1 MAEYCTHYVESGQE
15 AFYVGNK
22 LRDNSSSHIG
32 DVPNECGQE
41 INEIPYCDFHNA
53 QYTDEELA
61 DG

>member
-1 MAEYCTHYVESGQE
+1 MAEYCTHHVENGQE

-41 INEIPYCDFHNA
+41 INEIPYKVA
-53 QYTDEELA
+53 Q
-61 DG
+61 